1 MGVGGPSNATAGG
14 GDATTVTD
22 TDAGVR
28 RTAVAPP
35 PRRRN
40 ISACNGEAGGEGRE
54 GDESNK
60 LTSRKLGG
68 GEQQSKWRRPP
79 VEKL

>member
-1 MGVGGPSNATAGG
+1 M
-14 GDATTVTD
+14 
-22 TDAGVR
+22 
-28 RTAVAPP
+28 
-35 PRRRN
+35 PRRAAATRRPSQTQTPASGGRPSPPLRGAGDVAN
-40 ISACNGEAGGEGRE
+40 IAACKGEAGGEGRE